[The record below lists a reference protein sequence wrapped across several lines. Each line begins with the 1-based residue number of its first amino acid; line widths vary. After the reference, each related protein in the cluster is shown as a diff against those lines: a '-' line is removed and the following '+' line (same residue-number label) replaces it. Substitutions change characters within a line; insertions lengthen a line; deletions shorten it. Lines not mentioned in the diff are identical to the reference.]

1 MHEWQ
6 GGDLVR
12 GTQIIICSQS
22 LIVLFN
28 LFSSKVLNVLWN
40 QVQETSENRLGID
53 YINLAKTVLKNKLFP
68 DNFGFLPKKKPF
80 KSLPQPL
87 TAFN

>member
-68 DNFGFLPKKKPF
+68 DNFGFLPKK
-80 KSLPQPL
+80 SLSNPYPNL
-87 TAFN
+87 

>member
-1 MHEWQ
+1 MA

-28 LFSSKVLNVLWN
+28 LLSSKVLNVQWN

-53 YINLAKTVLKNKLFP
+53 YINLAKTVLKI
-68 DNFGFLPKKKPF
+68 NFFQIISDSYSKK
-80 KSLPQPL
+80 
-87 TAFN
+87 AFQIPTPTFNRI

>member
-1 MHEWQ
+1 MA

-12 GTQIIICSQS
+12 GTQIIIFSQS

-28 LFSSKVLNVLWN
+28 LYSSKVLNVLWN

-68 DNFGFLPKKKPF
+68 DNFGFLPKK
-80 KSLPQPL
+80 
-87 TAFN
+87 AFQIPTPTFNRI

>member
-1 MHEWQ
+1 MA
-6 GGDLVR
+6 GGYLVR

-53 YINLAKTVLKNKLFP
+53 YINLAKTVLEKNFFQIIS
-68 DNFGFLPKKKPF
+68 DSYPKKTFQIPT
-80 KSLPQPL
+80 P
-87 TAFN
+87 TFNRI

>member
-1 MHEWQ
+1 MA
-6 GGDLVR
+6 GGYLVR

-68 DNFGFLPKKKPF
+68 DNFGFLPKKKTFQIPT
-80 KSLPQPL
+80 P
-87 TAFN
+87 TFNRI